1 MGFPGILRVV
11 RSARLALDAE
21 ATGKT
26 LNAPFV
32 HVWGVRANRLARFG
46 MHTGTW
52 LGRLAQAA

>member
-11 RSARLALDAE
+11 RSARLAHVAE

-32 HVWGVRANRLARFG
+32 HVWEVRANRLARFG
-46 MHTGTW
+46 MHTGTL
-52 LGRLAQAA
+52 LGRLAPVA